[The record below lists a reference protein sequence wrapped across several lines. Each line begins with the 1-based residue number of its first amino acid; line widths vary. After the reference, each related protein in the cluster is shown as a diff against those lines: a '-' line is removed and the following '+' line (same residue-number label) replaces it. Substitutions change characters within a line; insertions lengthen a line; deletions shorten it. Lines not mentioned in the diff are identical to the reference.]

1 MYPIPVNG
9 NNVQLSCAKWI
20 YMRDVR
26 QTETTESEN
35 MRYIQ
40 ISNIER
46 WLNEIIASVYDIV
59 LFC

>member
-1 MYPIPVNG
+1 MN
-9 NNVQLSCAKWI
+9 I
-20 YMRDVR
+20 YTRDVR